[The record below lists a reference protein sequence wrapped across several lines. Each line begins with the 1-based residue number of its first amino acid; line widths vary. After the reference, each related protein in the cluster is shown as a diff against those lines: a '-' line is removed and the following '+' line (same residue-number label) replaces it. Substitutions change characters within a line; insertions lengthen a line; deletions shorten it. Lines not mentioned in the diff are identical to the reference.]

1 MIWIALV
8 AARPVDPASPLA
20 KLTGPLAELAAS
32 PGTLASR
39 PDFDG
44 NDTVRVVVECDGA
57 CVIPGEEL
65 RWGSRVQAR
74 LAPSELLSV
83 AAMPAVRH
91 VREPWTA
98 RSKATSEGVAE
109 VMDVDWSDEG
119 IDGTGVKVGVIDV
132 GFEGCESLAGS
143 EVPSTYEEDFS
154 LGAPDSSAHGCAV
167 AEVIHDFAPGAEL
180 RLASFGTDV
189 ELGVA
194 LQAMLD
200 AGVDVVNA
208 SIGFDNVWHADG
220 TSPVTIYADTVVEA
234 GVIYVA
240 AAGNENDNYRV
251 GALSPVD
258 DAPYVAIDGRYAILA
273 RAPGG
278 TARVSFRW
286 SEPFGEAATDLDL
299 VLFNADDGRECGRSE
314 SPQDGDDN
322 PYEEVYVEGCEEWVY
337 ASVYAA
343 EGTEVNGLTGFL
355 YGYYD
360 LDEAD
365 LTSRQ
370 SLTLPGDCFD
380 CVAVG
385 AIVDDVATD
394 YSSRGPSDDGRTKP
408 EVVAPSNV
416 STASFGE
423 GAFKGSSAA
432 APHAAGLLALWVDAT
447 EQHGEPLVAREWM
460 LDGARDLGP
469 AGDDDTYGAGAIA
482 AGELPPE
489 HCGCAVATPGPLATV
504 LALLG
509 LRRWRS

>member
-1 MIWIALV
+1 MIWIALA
-8 AARPVDPASPLA
+8 AARPVDPASPIA
-20 KLTGPLAELAAS
+20 KLTHPLTELVAH
-32 PGTLASR
+32 PELLESR
-39 PDFDG
+39 PEFDG
-44 NDTVRVVVECDGA
+44 SATVRVVVECDEA

-65 RWGSRVQAR
+65 RWGGWVQAR
-74 LAPSELLSV
+74 LAPDELLAV
-83 AAMPAVRH
+83 ASQPSVRH

-98 RSKATSEGVAE
+98 RAKTESEGVAE
-109 VMDVDWSDEG
+109 VMDVDWSAEG
-119 IDGTGVKVGVIDV
+119 IDGAGVKVGVVDV
-132 GFEGCESLAGS
+132 GFSGCESLAGS

-154 LGAPDSSAHGCAV
+154 LGAADSSAHGCAV
-167 AEVIHDFAPGAEL
+167 AEVIHDFAPGADL

-194 LQAMLD
+194 LQGMLD

-220 TSPVTIYADTVVEA
+220 TSPVTMYADAVVEA
-234 GVIYVA
+234 GVVYVA

-251 GALSPVD
+251 GPLSPVD

-299 VLFNADDGRECGRSE
+299 ILFNADDGRECGRSE
-314 SPQDGDDN
+314 SPQDGNDN

-337 ASVYAA
+337 ATVYAEA
-343 EGTEVNGLTGFL
+343 GTGVDGLTGYL

-360 LDEAD
+360 LDEAE
-365 LTSRQ
+365 LTGRQ

-394 YSSRGPSDDGRTKP
+394 YSSRGPSDDGRAKP

-432 APHAAGLLALWVDAT
+432 APHATGLLALWVDAT
-447 EQHGEPLVAREWM
+447 EQRGEPLLARDWLM
-460 LDGARDLGP
+460 DGARDLGP
-469 AGDDDTYGAGAIA
+469 AGDDQTYGAGAIA
-482 AGELPPE
+482 AGDVPPE
-489 HCGCAVATPGPLATV
+489 SCGCSVATPSQLAT
-504 LALLG
+504 LLLLLG
-509 LRRWRS
+509 ARRCRS

>member
-1 MIWIALV
+1 MIWIALA
-8 AARPVDPASPLA
+8 AARPVDPASPQA
-20 KLTGPLAELAAS
+20 KLTHALAELAAR
-32 PGTLASR
+32 PEMLMSR
-39 PDFDG
+39 PAFDG
-44 NDTVRVVVECDGA
+44 ESTVRVVVECDGD
-57 CVIPGEEL
+57 CTIPGEEL
-65 RWGSRVQAR
+65 RWEGRVQAR
-74 LAPSELLSV
+74 LAPAELLAV
-83 AAMPAVRH
+83 AALPGVRH
-91 VREPWTA
+91 LREPWIA
-98 RSKATSEGVAE
+98 RPKVESEGLAE
-109 VMDVDWSDEG
+109 VMDLDWSAEG
-119 IDGTGVKVGVIDV
+119 VDGQGVKVGIIDV
-132 GFEGCESLAGS
+132 GFAGCEDLSGS
-143 EVPSTYEEDFS
+143 EVPSDYEEAFS
-154 LGAPDSSAHGCAV
+154 LGAPESSAHGCAV

-194 LQAMLD
+194 LQGMLD

-220 TSPVTIYADTVVEA
+220 TSPVTVYADTVVEA

-258 DAPYVAIDGRYAILA
+258 DGPYVGIDGRYAILA

-337 ASVYAA
+337 ASIYADV
-343 EGTEVNGLTGFL
+343 GTDVDGLTGYL
-355 YGYYD
+355 YGYAD

-365 LTSRQ
+365 LTGLQ

-447 EQHGEPLVAREWM
+447 KRHGEPLAAREWL

-469 AGDDDTYGAGAIA
+469 AGDDDTYGAGAVA

-489 HCGCAVATPGPLATV
+489 QCGCAVGTPGPLATLLV
-504 LALLG
+504 LLG
-509 LRRWRS
+509 LGRWRS